1 VSDRGCKSSIMPIQS
16 SISVP
21 VYPRFWN
28 GMLKTVVICG
38 LLHVVDERHTMYDM
52 KTSAVTIRIE
62 PDLQKL
68 LDKVCKQSGRT
79 RSDIVRDSLKRQLSI
94 IRFEQLRRQVL
105 PFAEARGY
113 LTDEDANKALS

>member
-1 VSDRGCKSSIMPIQS
+1 
-16 SISVP
+16 
-21 VYPRFWN
+21 
-28 GMLKTVVICG
+28 
-38 LLHVVDERHTMYDM
+38 MYDM
-52 KTSAVTIRIE
+52 KTSAVTIRME

-113 LTDEDANKALS
+113 LTDEDVNKAVS

>member
-1 VSDRGCKSSIMPIQS
+1 MKSS
-16 SISVP
+16 
-21 VYPRFWN
+21 
-28 GMLKTVVICG
+28 T
-38 LLHVVDERHTMYDM
+38 
-52 KTSAVTIRIE
+52 VTIRIE
-62 PDLQKL
+62 PDLQRL

-113 LTDEDANKALS
+113 LTDMKT

>member
-1 VSDRGCKSSIMPIQS
+1 
-16 SISVP
+16 
-21 VYPRFWN
+21 
-28 GMLKTVVICG
+28 
-38 LLHVVDERHTMYDM
+38 MYDV

-79 RSDIVRDSLKRQLSI
+79 RSDIVRDALKRQLSI

-113 LTDEDANKALS
+113 LTDEDVNKAVS

>member
-1 VSDRGCKSSIMPIQS
+1 
-16 SISVP
+16 
-21 VYPRFWN
+21 
-28 GMLKTVVICG
+28 
-38 LLHVVDERHTMYDM
+38 MYDM
-52 KTSAVTIRIE
+52 KTFSVTIRIE

-113 LTDEDANKALS
+113 LTDEDVNKALS